1 MAGPRTGP
9 DAVGVDAAILGR
21 YLADRDVC
29 GSEITVRPIG
39 DGHSNLTYLVSDGTR
54 TVVVRRPPPPPL
66 PRGAND
72 VLREARI
79 IAALAGSR
87 VPVPTVLAT
96 AEAGEVFDVP
106 FFVMTY
112 VPGPVF
118 TTRTHYAPG
127 DADSRRSLAESLVD
141 VLAALHD
148 VDWRAAGI
156 RGHPEG
162 ATLRQHHR
170 LASLIADDSGCPP
183 ARFRDL
189 DAWLIANAPLE
200 RGAAP
205 HGAALVHN
213 DYRLGNLIA
222 QDPPRRTVTSVQSRA
237 ETRDTTHGSVGRGA
251 RSARGV
257 GVAAVLDWELAAV
270 GDPLVDLGYLIA
282 SWAEPGGQWTPI
294 EELGSASA
302 EPGFP
307 SRAELAARYA
317 AITGRDLSA
326 LPWYVALAYWK
337 LGVLYEYNRRKTLR
351 GEGDPYYAGED
362 KVEAFLAAA
371 DRVRAGY
378 HP

>member
-1 MAGPRTGP
+1 MADPRTDP

-21 YLADRDVC
+21 YLADRNLC
-29 GSEITVRPIG
+29 GREITVRPIG
-39 DGHSNLTYLVSDGTR
+39 DGHSNLTYLVGDGTR

-118 TTRTHYAPG
+118 TTRTHYPPG
-127 DADSRRSLAESLVD
+127 DADSRRSLAASLVD

-148 VDWRAAGI
+148 VDWRAAGLLG
-156 RGHPEG
+156 RPEG
-162 ATLRQHHR
+162 ANLRQHDR
-170 LASLIADDSGCPP
+170 LARLIADDNGCPP
-183 ARFRDL
+183 AHFRDL
-189 DAWLIANAPLE
+189 DAWLVANAPLE
-200 RGAAP
+200 RGAA
-205 HGAALVHN
+205 LLHN

-222 QDPPRRTVTSVQSRA
+222 QNPPRRTVTSVQSRA
-237 ETRDTTHGSVGRGA
+237 ETRDTTHGSAGRGGGDGA
-251 RSARGV
+251 

-307 SRAELAARYA
+307 SRADLAARYA

-326 LPWYVALAYWK
+326 LPWYVALSYWK
-337 LGVLYEYNRRKTLR
+337 LGVLYEYNRRKTVH

-362 KVEAFLAAA
+362 KVTSFLAAA

-378 HP
+378 RP